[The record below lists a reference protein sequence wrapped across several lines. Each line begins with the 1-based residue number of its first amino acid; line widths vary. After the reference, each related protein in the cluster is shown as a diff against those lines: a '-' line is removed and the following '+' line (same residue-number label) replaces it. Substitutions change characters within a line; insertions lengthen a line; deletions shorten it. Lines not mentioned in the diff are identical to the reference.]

1 MSRASLTPVSYLVL
15 GWIAH
20 NPATPYELK
29 QRVANSVGYF
39 WHFPHSQLYA
49 EPARLVTLGLLEEEQ
64 EQHGRRRR
72 IYSITDRGRAALEEW
87 LRQPTSE
94 QPQIRDIGL
103 LKLFFSSTLE
113 SDTIVTLA
121 RAQEQSHRKRL
132 AVYEELER
140 EIPEHAGFAH
150 ASLRMGFAVERAFIE
165 FWSGI
170 ATDPPSDSSLPPAP
184 LRQDNAERSS

>member
-1 MSRASLTPVSYLVL
+1 MSRATLTPVSYLVL

-20 NPATPYELK
+20 SPATPYELK

-49 EPARLVTLGLLEEEQ
+49 EPARLVTLGMLEEEQ

-72 IYSITDRGRAALEEW
+72 VYSITEKGRLALEDW

-103 LKLFFSSTLE
+103 LKLFFSGTLE
-113 SDTIVTLA
+113 SDTIVALA
-121 RAQEQSHRKRL
+121 RAQEQSHRERL
-132 AVYEELER
+132 GVYEEIQR

-165 FWSGI
+165 FWNDI
-170 ATDPPSDSSLPPAP
+170 AAHPPSDPDFPPAP
-184 LRQDNAERSS
+184 AR